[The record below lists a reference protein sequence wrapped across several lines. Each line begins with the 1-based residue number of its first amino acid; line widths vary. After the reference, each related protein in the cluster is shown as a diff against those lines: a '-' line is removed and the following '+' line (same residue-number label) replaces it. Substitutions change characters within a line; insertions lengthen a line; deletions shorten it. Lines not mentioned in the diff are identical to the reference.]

1 MERFSATVSIE
12 EFKTKAKNTNTTKST
27 CQWLRGYPTQAKLRN
42 KEQEIEKAP
51 PSRLDEMLPQFYA
64 EVKRKDGTDY
74 KPLSLANMQAALDC
88 SLREAGY
95 MYSLLT
101 SRKFRKCF

>member
-64 EVKRKDGTDY
+64 EVKRKDGTTTNHY
-74 KPLSLANMQAALDC
+74 PLQIC
-88 SLREAGY
+88 K
-95 MYSLLT
+95 LLQIVA
-101 SRKFRKCF
+101 